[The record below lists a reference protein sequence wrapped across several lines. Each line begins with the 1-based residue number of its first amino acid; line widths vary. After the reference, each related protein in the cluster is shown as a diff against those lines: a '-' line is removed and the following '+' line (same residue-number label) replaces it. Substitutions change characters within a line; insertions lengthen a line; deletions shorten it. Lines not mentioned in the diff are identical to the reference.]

1 MHLPGVFFPS
11 AAVKPVVNV
20 IAERCRCRCCC
31 WCCRRLPAAAAALNF
46 CLWNGFESRR
56 VGFVAAPCR
65 TVPPRPCPRQST
77 LHLLRVQGT
86 FLEAALLVIRMFD
99 KSQSCTEAKTTHL
112 SHLSLCSLNVY
123 ISPDRYSHP
132 CLCLCIPVS
141 KYPVSSS
148 QSCCK
153 CYWANAKN

>member
-1 MHLPGVFFPS
+1 VQQSNLSSTLSLNVVV
-11 AAVKPVVNV
+11 AAVVVDV
-20 IAERCRCRCCC
+20 AAVCQL
-31 WCCRRLPAAAAALNF
+31 LPPLLTSASE
-46 CLWNGFESRR
+46 NGFESRR

-153 CYWANAKN
+153 CY